1 MTEWLYSLHELGDQP
16 SPEVEAWYLQI
27 CKTDPES
34 ADLIKD
40 AIDQLAEEGPTARR
54 PLVDRVQ
61 GSRYHNMKELRP
73 PSSGTSEIRMLFCFD
88 PAREAIFLVAGDKA
102 GNWNRWYREAI
113 PLADERFTEHLITL
127 KEEEQEER

>member
-1 MTEWLYSLHELGDQP
+1 VSWEISLH
-16 SPEVEAWYLQI
+16 PEVEAWYLAI
-27 CKTDPES
+27 CVNDPET

-40 AIDQLAEEGPTARR
+40 AIDQLAEEGPAARR

-102 GNWNRWYREAI
+102 GNWVRWYREAI
-113 PLADERFTEHLITL
+113 PLADERFTEHLIAL
-127 KEEEQEER
+127 KEEEGR

>member
-1 MTEWLYSLHELGDQP
+1 MSWEISLH
-16 SPEVEAWYLQI
+16 PEVESWYLAI
-27 CKTDPES
+27 CASDPAT

-40 AIDQLAEEGPTARR
+40 AIDQLADEGPTAGR

-73 PSSGTSEIRMLFCFD
+73 PSTGTSEVRMLFAFD

-102 GNWNRWYREAI
+102 GNWQRWYRQAI
-113 PLADERFTEHLITL
+113 PLADERFTEHLIAL
-127 KEEEQEER
+127 KEKER